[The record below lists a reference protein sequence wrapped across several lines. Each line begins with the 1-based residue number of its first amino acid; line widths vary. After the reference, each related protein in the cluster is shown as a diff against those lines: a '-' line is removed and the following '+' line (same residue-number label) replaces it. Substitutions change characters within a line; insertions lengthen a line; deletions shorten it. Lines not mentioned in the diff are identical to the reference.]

1 MTSDIRPMRLDV
13 ITIFPEVVEQL
24 VSHGVIG
31 RAKTAGHLEFF
42 SHNPRQFSD
51 KRFGQIDDRPFGGG
65 PGMIF
70 SYAPIARSLAAIRDV
85 RTPDRV
91 IYVSPQ
97 GLPFTQKLAE
107 DLSHCQHLIFICGRY
122 EGIDER
128 LQEHIDLEC
137 SIGDFVVS
145 GGELPAMLMM
155 DAIVRLL
162 PAVLG
167 HPDSAQQDSFGASG
181 LLDCPHYTRPE
192 KLANGPGVPK
202 VLLQGDHQAI
212 ARWRLQQALLT
223 TWHKRP
229 DLLLTLPLSD
239 REKTLLQ
246 EALAALLRE
255 TDLSQLSSFFEEK

>member
-1 MTSDIRPMRLDV
+1 MRLDV
-13 ITIFPEVVEQL
+13 ITIFPEVVAQL

-31 RAKTAGHLEFF
+31 RAKDSGLIDFF
-42 SHNPRQFSD
+42 THNPRQFSD

-70 SYAPIARSLAAIRDV
+70 SYEPIARSLAAIR
-85 RTPDRV
+85 TQGQPDRV

-97 GLPFTQKLAE
+97 GLPFTQRLAE
-107 DLSHCQHLIFICGRY
+107 ALRHCRHLVFICGRY

-128 LQEHIDLEC
+128 LQETIDLEL

-162 PAVLG
+162 PGVLK
-167 HPDSAQQDSFGASG
+167 HPASAQQDSFAATG

-192 KLANGPGVPK
+192 TLPSGQSVPK

-223 TWHKRP
+223 TWRKRP
-229 DLLLTLPLSD
+229 ELLLTLPLSD
-239 REKTLLQ
+239 SEKKLLQ
-246 EALAALLRE
+246 EAIANLLQE
-255 TDLSQLSSFFEEK
+255 ADLPQL